1 MKTLLA
7 VDVGNSN
14 VKFGF
19 FKNGRLTRTWRFPTT
34 DVAQAGEQVLSQ
46 IAGIE
51 APVVVSS
58 VVPEA
63 TGILY
68 GLGHI
73 FERHVKHVTAKGQTI
88 LSGMAEDMGSDRVAE
103 AVAAWKMHGHSR
115 RAVIVLGFG
124 TANTLL
130 ALSAKGH
137 VVGGWIAPGMSV
149 TLEVLHQ
156 RCKLLPLLK
165 MERAGGELGDDT
177 DTHMR
182 NGVFLGHLGLAK
194 QWIATAASQ
203 LRSRKPLVVA
213 TGGGASALQSFESVF
228 DIVDPDLTLKGI
240 YLLAQNMPA
249 DADSQA

>member
-19 FKNGRLTRTWRFPTT
+19 FKNGRLTRTWRFPTK
-34 DVAQAGEQVLSQ
+34 DIAQAAESVF
-46 IAGIE
+46 AE
-51 APVVVSS
+51 CDAPVMVSS

-63 TGILY
+63 TGILF
-68 GLGHI
+68 GLGMR
-73 FERHVKHVTAKGQTI
+73 FDRKVDQVTAKQQTI
-88 LSGMAEDMGSDRVAE
+88 LTGMAEDMGSDRVAE
-103 AVAAWKMHGHSR
+103 AVAAWKLHGRGR

-130 ALSAKGH
+130 AISAQGA
-137 VVGGWIAPGMSV
+137 VVGGWIAPGMSA
-149 TLEVLHQ
+149 TLEVLHE
-156 RCKLLPLLK
+156 RCRLLPLLK

-194 QWIATAASQ
+194 QWIASAASQ
-203 LRSRKPLVVA
+203 LRARKPLVVA
-213 TGGGASALQSFESVF
+213 TGGGSGPLQSFEKVF
-228 DIVDPDLTLKGI
+228 DVVDPDLTLKGI
-240 YLLAQNMPA
+240 YLLAQNHGCLRKA
-249 DADSQA
+249 

>member
-19 FKNGRLTRTWRFPTT
+19 FKGGRLTRTWRFPTA
-34 DVAQAGEQVLSQ
+34 DVALAGEQVLS
-46 IAGIE
+46 E
-51 APVVVSS
+51 VDAPVVVSS

-68 GLGHI
+68 GLGMRLH
-73 FERHVKHVTAKGQTI
+73 RQVKQITAKGQSI
-88 LSGMAEDMGSDRVAE
+88 LTGMAEDMGSDRVAE
-103 AVAAWKMHGHSR
+103 AVAAWKVHGHSR

-130 ALSAKGH
+130 AISARGH

-194 QWIATAASQ
+194 QWIASAASQ
-203 LRSRKPLVVA
+203 MHARKPPLVVA
-213 TGGGASALQSFESVF
+213 TGGGASSLQSFEPVF
-228 DIVDPDLTLKGI
+228 DVVDPDLTIKGI
-240 YLLAQNMPA
+240 YLLAQNLPA
-249 DADSQA
+249 ATASLD

>member
-7 VDVGNSN
+7 VDAGNSN

-19 FKNGRLTRTWRFPTT
+19 FKNGKLTRTWRFPTAE
-34 DVAQAGEQVLSQ
+34 VAQAAELVF
-46 IAGIE
+46 AE
-51 APVVVSS
+51 VDAPVMVSS

-63 TGILY
+63 TGVLI
-68 GLGHI
+68 GTGMR
-73 FERHVKHVTAKGQTI
+73 FDRQVKQVTAKQQSVLT
-88 LSGMAEDMGSDRVAE
+88 GMADEMGADRVAE
-103 AVAAWKMHGHSR
+103 AVAAWKLHGRSR

-149 TLEVLHQ
+149 TLAVLHE
-156 RCKLLPLLK
+156 RCRLLPRLK
-165 MERAGGELGDDT
+165 MERAGGELGFDT

-194 QWIATAASQ
+194 QWIATAREQ
-203 LRSRKPLVVA
+203 LGLRTRSPLIVA
-213 TGGGASALQSFESVF
+213 TGGGSGPLQSYEKVF
-228 DIVDPDLTLKGI
+228 DVVDPDLTLKGI
-240 YLLAQNMPA
+240 YLLAQTA
-249 DADSQA
+249 GCLT